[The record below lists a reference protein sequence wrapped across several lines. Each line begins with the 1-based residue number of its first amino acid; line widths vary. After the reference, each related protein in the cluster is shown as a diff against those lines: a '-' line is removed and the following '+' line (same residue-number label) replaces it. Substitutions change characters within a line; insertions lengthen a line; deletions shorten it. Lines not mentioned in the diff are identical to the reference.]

1 MKKKVAVLFSGG
13 KDSCMSAYLA
23 RKEGHEIMCL
33 ITMDSE
39 NPESYMFH
47 TPSIKKTKYQAKVM
61 NLPLILKKTK
71 GEKEKELKDLE
82 IAIREAKKRYKIKGV
97 VSGALASNYQKS
109 RIESICK
116 KLKLKSLTPLWHKNE
131 FKYLNEIIKNKF
143 QVIITAVSAY
153 PLNAS
158 WLGREIDTK
167 FIENIYE
174 MCKKHKIHPVG
185 EGGEFETFVLDCPL
199 FERPLKVIG
208 ANFTGEK
215 NSWGMEIEL
224 R

>member
-39 NPESYMFH
+39 NPDSYMFH
-47 TPSIKKTKYQAKVM
+47 TPSIKKTKHQAKVM

-82 IAIREAKKRYKIKGV
+82 IAIREAKKRYKINGV

-131 FKYLNEIIKNKF
+131 FSYLNDIIKNKF

-167 FIENIYE
+167 FIENIHE
-174 MCKKHKIHPVG
+174 MCKKYKIHPVG

-215 NSWGMEIEL
+215 NSWGMEVEL

>member
-23 RKEGHEIMCL
+23 KKEGHEIMCL

-39 NPESYMFH
+39 NPDSYMFH
-47 TPSIKKTKYQAKVM
+47 TPSIKKTKHQAEVM
-61 NLPLILKKTK
+61 NLPLIVKKTK

-109 RIESICK
+109 RIETICK

-131 FKYLNEIIKNKF
+131 FSYLNEIIKNKF
-143 QVIITAVSAY
+143 QVIITSVSAY

-167 FIENIYE
+167 FIENIHELYQE
-174 MCKKHKIHPVG
+174 YKIHPAG
-185 EGGEFETFVLDCPL
+185 EGGEFETFVLACPL
-199 FERPLKVIG
+199 FERPLKGIG

-215 NSWGMEIEL
+215 NSWGMEVDI

>member
-23 RKEGHEIMCL
+23 KKQGHDIMCL

-47 TPSIKKTKYQAKVM
+47 TPSIRKTKHQAKVM
-61 NLPLILKKTK
+61 NLPLIVKKTR
-71 GEKEKELKDLE
+71 GVKEKELEDLE
-82 IAIREAKKRYKIKGV
+82 TAIREAKKRYKINGV

-109 RIESICK
+109 RIEDICD
-116 KLKLKSLTPLWHKNE
+116 KLGLKCLNPLWHKNE

-153 PLNAS
+153 PLNGS
-158 WLGREIDTK
+158 WLGREIDKK
-167 FIENIYE
+167 FIEDLRKLH
-174 MCKKHKIHPVG
+174 KKYKIHPAG

-199 FERPLKVIG
+199 FEKPLKVTG

-215 NSWGMEIEL
+215 NSWKMEVEL